1 MIKLI
6 AFDLDGTIGETVPM
20 CIRAFEQAVSPY
32 AGRTLSEREITQTF
46 GLNEVGMIKV
56 VAGEKWRE
64 ALHDFY
70 PVYEQ
75 MHDECPEPYE
85 GIRELIHTLKDAG
98 ILVALITGKGE
109 KSCRITLEKFG
120 MQDLFCCVKTGA
132 EDRPNKAEA
141 IEELLDAYH
150 VAKDEFYY
158 IGDAVS
164 DVTACKKA
172 GVPCLCAAWG
182 TTADIGGLEEA
193 NPSRVFFSIEDLS
206 HFLLHLREGA

>member
-20 CIRAFEQAVSPY
+20 CIRAFEKAVSPY

-46 GLNEVGMIKV
+46 GLNEVGMIKM
-56 VAGEKWRE
+56 VAGEKWQE

-70 PVYEQ
+70 PVYEK
-75 MHDECPEPYE
+75 MHEECPEPYE
-85 GIRELIHTLKDAG
+85 GIRELINTLKAAG

-120 MQDLFCCVKTGA
+120 MQDLFCSVKTGA
-132 EDRPNKAEA
+132 EDRPNKADA
-141 IEELLDAYH
+141 IEELLAAYC

-172 GVPCLCAAWG
+172 GVPCLSAAWG
-182 TTADIGGLEEA
+182 ATADISGLEES
-193 NPSRVFFSIEDLS
+193 NPSKVFFSIEDLA
-206 HFLLHLREGA
+206 HFLRRLQKGM

>member
-20 CIRAFEQAVSPY
+20 CIRAFEQAVSTY
-32 AGRTLSEREITQTF
+32 AGHTLSEREITQTF

-120 MQDLFCCVKTGA
+120 MQDLFCSIKTGA

-150 VAKDEFYY
+150 VEKDEFYY

-172 GVPCLCAAWG
+172 GVPCLSAAWG
-182 TTADIGGLEEA
+182 TTADISRLEEA
-193 NPSRVFFSIEDLS
+193 NPSRIFFSVEDLA
-206 HFLLHLREGA
+206 HFLLHLRESA